1 LDSEKVKEIICNAV
15 KTTEP
20 TWSTWGVHWKE
31 LDEVF
36 LSRAYDQL
44 GFDDWI
50 FVNFL
55 RDNDILSIK
64 KVGSILDNGCFERK
78 YDREIAGGLEMP
90 FYIFLKKG
98 IFGKEGKGFYNSV
111 KAFDGRKGAA
121 FWKLLWQMLVCCNYL
136 KKNYNSSFSY
146 YLKEKYAEYEN
157 IDKVTDADF
166 LHITQ
171 KEWDSFKENKKPWN
185 ELYGVGLNV
194 FDYIMGDVLELEFVK
209 NSYKLD
215 SANQRF
221 LTITGIFECNS
232 KDLNH
237 EEVVNFLSGLN
248 LPYSLREI
256 NSGLYAYCSKLG
268 CDKYCFCR
276 YPQKCHECK
285 VHKIC
290 KQDFDKFKK
299 HDWIKKSPEEM
310 TEEERKVYE
319 SSVRDKFTWKEGDLE
334 FVGWEPLTEDEKK
347 LVESIDKADRETENR
362 NINDD

>member
-1 LDSEKVKEIICNAV
+1 MDSEKVKEVICNAV

-78 YDREIAGGLEMP
+78 YDREIAGGIEMP

-98 IFGKEGKGFYNSV
+98 IFGKEGKSFYNSV
-111 KAFDGRKGAA
+111 RAFDGRKGAA

-171 KEWDSFKENKKPWN
+171 QEWDSFKENKKPWN

-221 LTITGIFECNS
+221 LTITGIFECNP

-319 SSVRDKFTWKEGDLE
+319 SSVRDKFTWKEGDLK

-347 LVESIDKADRETENR
+347 LVESIDKADRETEDR

>member
-1 LDSEKVKEIICNAV
+1 MDSEKVKEIICNAV

-319 SSVRDKFTWKEGDLE
+319 SSVRDKFTWKEGDLK

>member
-1 LDSEKVKEIICNAV
+1 MDSENVKEIICNAV

-20 TWSTWGVHWKE
+20 TWSTWGVHWNE

-36 LSRAYDQL
+36 LARAYDQL

-64 KVGSILDNGCFERK
+64 KIGSILDKGCFERR

-98 IFGKEGKGFYNSV
+98 VFGKEGIGFYNSV
-111 KAFDGRKGAA
+111 RDFDGGKGAA

-136 KKNYNSSFSY
+136 KKNYKSSFVY
-146 YLKEKYAEYEN
+146 YLKEKYVEHEN
-157 IDKVTDADF
+157 LDKVTDDNF
-166 LHITQ
+166 FHMTQ
-171 KEWDSFKENKKPWN
+171 EEWDSFKENKKPWN

-194 FDYIMGDVLELEFVK
+194 FDYIMGDVLELGFVK

-221 LTITGIFECNS
+221 LTITGIFECDP
-232 KDLNH
+232 KDLDH
-237 EEVVNFLSGLN
+237 GEVVDFLSELD

-256 NSGLYAYCSKLG
+256 NKGLYAYCSKLG

-276 YPQKCHECK
+276 EPEKCDECK
-285 VHKIC
+285 VNNIC

-299 HDWIKKSPEEM
+299 PNRIKKSLEDM
-310 TEEERKVYE
+310 TEEKRNAYE
-319 SSVRDKFTWKEGDLE
+319 ILMRDKFTWKEGDLE
-334 FVGWEPLTEDEKK
+334 YVGWEPLTEDEKK
-347 LVESIDKADRETENR
+347 LVESLKKEDMETEGR
-362 NINDD
+362 KS